1 MYFFLLLQLE
11 DKTLLDF
18 AQNIISHHGSSIR
31 SRLDNLHGLVVPKGG
46 ILDNEGVIS
55 MFANGI
61 IVSIFKLFYLFVKLS
76 TQM

>member
-1 MYFFLLLQLE
+1 MYFFFLLLQLE

-31 SRLDNLHGLVVPKGG
+31 SRLDDLHALVVPKGG

-61 IVSIFKLFYLFVKLS
+61 KVSFYC
-76 TQM
+76 